1 MPTSHTS
8 GPWHVSPPTAYGWD
22 IRSAD
27 GKWVA
32 LVNNDH
38 DNPDGFPTNEEG
50 KANAYRMAAS
60 PDLLEACKFALGH
73 LEVESEMN
81 HQRGIGPSFRAEI
94 ETLRSAIAKAE
105 GSPNAR

>member
-1 MPTSHTS
+1 MSTSHTP
-8 GPWHVSPPTAYGWD
+8 GPWHVLHPTAYGWD

-50 KANAYRMAAS
+50 KANAYLMAAS
-60 PDLLEACKFALGH
+60 LDLLKECKKAIAAYDLAA
-73 LEVESEMN
+73 S
-81 HQRGIGPSFRAEI
+81 GIHTKWKGEDVDAM
-94 ETLRSAIAKAE
+94 RSAIAKAE